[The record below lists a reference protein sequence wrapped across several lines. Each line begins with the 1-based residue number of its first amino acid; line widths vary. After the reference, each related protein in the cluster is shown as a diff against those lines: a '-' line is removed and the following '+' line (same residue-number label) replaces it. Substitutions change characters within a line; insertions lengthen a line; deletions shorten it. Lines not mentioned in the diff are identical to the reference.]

1 MKGFLVSDNH
11 DSVVLLRLAGIPGV
25 IVHGADEIAA
35 AVDDVLAK
43 RHDVGV
49 LVMTERA
56 AAQTPVLVKSLRERE
71 EPPLLVIIPD
81 RHGALR
87 EADFLTRYIREAIGV
102 KIN

>member
-11 DSVVLLRLAGIPGV
+11 DSLVLLRLAGIPGV
-25 IVHGADEIAA
+25 LAVGADETAA
-35 AVDDVLAK
+35 AVEDVLTR

-56 AAQTPVLVKSLRERE
+56 AEQVPAMVKSLRERE
-71 EPPLLVIIPD
+71 ELPLLVIIPD
-81 RHGALR
+81 RHGARR

-102 KIN
+102 RIN